1 MVFLEQTLELG
12 LNFGASYGPRFS
24 TAIATQSDGQ
34 EQRRA
39 MWSQPLIVANLAGRA
54 VDKIE
59 LDYLLDFHAS
69 VKGSAYGFRLRDWSD
84 YKSGLTAI
92 GTGNGTTQTWQL
104 IKRYTVGS
112 YTTTRPITKPV
123 AGSLTLYLNGVATA
137 TGWSLNTTT
146 GVLTTNLT
154 GAIAVD
160 FEFDVPVRFAED
172 QIKFTFN
179 AADPFDATRR
189 IFTLDALTCT
199 EIRLEPT
206 IYPAIE
212 PLPTSMPLFNLGYD
226 YGTNGGPQFDTGIA
240 STASEFEARIPYL
253 DSPKGSWNI
262 GDRTL
267 ERAQVA
273 YFLAFYRLCRGMA
286 VPFSFKDWQDETVKS
301 TRFAEDRISLQFNAY
316 RPHDQQVIFYLG
328 GLAIGET
335 ELALSIPCTPSSSNY
350 SDSFN
355 SSFNWTLQQVDYTG
369 SNNSGNSSVSTQY
382 LASGGNTGG
391 CVQIRLDYGNVPAS
405 PASGIRGYW
414 LSRLSYTP
422 TSEDEIITVN
432 FSVDRIGI
440 DKTTNVQYA
449 SAAYFYTSIDGN
461 ITIYEASGSYS
472 GWTTITLNNQ
482 SISSFAVKTPI
493 YFGFAH
499 GAGTNTVDATEPKF
513 QVIGIDNY
521 NVTVNIG
528 CP

>member
-1 MVFLEQTLELG
+1 MFQEQRLELG
-12 LNFGASYGPRFS
+12 LNFGATYGPRFS

-104 IKRYTVGS
+104 VKRYTVGS
-112 YTTTRPITKPV
+112 YTVTRPITKPV
-123 AGSLTLYLNGVATA
+123 ANSLTLYLNGVATA

-146 GVLTTNLT
+146 GVLTTTLT

-253 DSPKGSWNI
+253 DTPKGSWNI

-267 ERAQVA
+267 DRAQVD

-286 VPFSFKDWQDETVKS
+286 VPFSFKDWQTETIK
-301 TRFAEDRISLQFNAY
+301 TARFAEDRISLQFNAY

-328 GLAIGET
+328 GLAIVEAPRYSFTVDIRADYYGDN
-335 ELALSIPCTPSSSNY
+335 PSQ
-350 SDSFN
+350 D
-355 SSFNWTLQQVDYTG
+355 V
-369 SNNSGNSSVSTQY
+369 
-382 LASGGNTGG
+382 
-391 CVQIRLDYGNVPAS
+391 LD
-405 PASGIRGYW
+405 
-414 LSRLSYTP
+414 
-422 TSEDEIITVN
+422 
-432 FSVDRIGI
+432 
-440 DKTTNVQYA
+440 
-449 SAAYFYTSIDGN
+449 
-461 ITIYEASGSYS
+461 GSYEGRNDAPWNTKGPYIGESIEVSFYEGLINPDLGNGYFVSILVDGIEKVPS
-472 GWTTITLNNQ
+472 GFWWRVSLSEQRVALQPDRFRGGILNPRG
-482 SISSFAVKTPI
+482 IVTATPI
-493 YFGFAH
+493 
-499 GAGTNTVDATEPKF
+499 N
-513 QVIGIDNY
+513 
-521 NVTVNIG
+521 
-528 CP
+528 

>member
-1 MVFLEQTLELG
+1 MVFLEQRLELG
-12 LNFGASYGPRFS
+12 LNFDASYGPRFS

-112 YTTTRPITKPV
+112 YTVTRPITKPV
-123 AGSLTLYLNGVATA
+123 ANSLTLYLNGIATA

-146 GVLTTNLT
+146 GVLTTTLT

-172 QIKFTFN
+172 QIKFTFE

-199 EIRLEPT
+199 EIRIEPT

-212 PLPTSMPLFNLGYD
+212 PLPPSMPLFDLGYD

-253 DSPKGSWNI
+253 DTPKGSWNI

-267 ERAQVA
+267 DRAQVD

-286 VPFSFKDWQDETVKS
+286 VPFSFKDWQDETTKPV
-301 TRFAEDRISLQFNAY
+301 RFAEDRISLQFNAY

-328 GLAIGET
+328 GLAIVETPPPTIPTWTLTLRYKSNTADPFTNLFLTFEAISVEFILLGEYNNLSGAIGASGFPSVNYFENTVGGET
-335 ELALSIPCTPSSSNY
+335 LYVQVLITDLNGVRY
-350 SDSFN
+350 
-355 SSFNWTLQQVDYTG
+355 LQQEDLIEPTQIEI
-369 SNNSGNSSVSTQY
+369 GNFPQINWVIVGDPAENDGDLQLFEFVS
-382 LASGGNTGG
+382 LVEN
-391 CVQIRLDYGNVPAS
+391 
-405 PASGIRGYW
+405 
-414 LSRLSYTP
+414 
-422 TSEDEIITVN
+422 
-432 FSVDRIGI
+432 
-440 DKTTNVQYA
+440 
-449 SAAYFYTSIDGN
+449 
-461 ITIYEASGSYS
+461 
-472 GWTTITLNNQ
+472 
-482 SISSFAVKTPI
+482 
-493 YFGFAH
+493 
-499 GAGTNTVDATEPKF
+499 
-513 QVIGIDNY
+513 
-521 NVTVNIG
+521 
-528 CP
+528 

>member
-1 MVFLEQTLELG
+1 MFQEQRLELG

-84 YKSGLTAI
+84 YQSGLTAI

-104 IKRYTVGS
+104 VKRYTVGS

-123 AGSLTLYLNGVATA
+123 ANTLTLYLNGIATA

-146 GVLTTNLT
+146 GVLTTTLT

-172 QIKFTFN
+172 QIKFTFE
-179 AADPFDATRR
+179 AADPFDSARR

-212 PLPTSMPLFNLGYD
+212 PLPPSMPLFNLGYD

-253 DSPKGSWNI
+253 DSPKGFWNI

-267 ERAQVA
+267 DRAQVD

-286 VPFSFKDWQDETVKS
+286 VPFLFKDWQTETTKPV
-301 TRFAEDRISLQFNAY
+301 RFAEDRISLQFNAY

-328 GLAIGET
+328 GLAIVENPPPIIPTWTLRLRYKDNTSGPFTNLLLTFEALSVESILLGELNNFSNGIGTSGFPSINYVAQTVGGET
-335 ELALSIPCTPSSSNY
+335 LYIQVSIIDANNNIRYLSSSDLIEPTDIESSSNPKIGWVIVG
-350 SDSFN
+350 N
-355 SSFNWTLQQVDYTG
+355 PPGGG
-369 SNNSGNSSVSTQY
+369 SGDLRLFEFVS
-382 LASGGNTGG
+382 L
-391 CVQIRLDYGNVPAS
+391 VQN
-405 PASGIRGYW
+405 
-414 LSRLSYTP
+414 
-422 TSEDEIITVN
+422 
-432 FSVDRIGI
+432 
-440 DKTTNVQYA
+440 
-449 SAAYFYTSIDGN
+449 
-461 ITIYEASGSYS
+461 
-472 GWTTITLNNQ
+472 
-482 SISSFAVKTPI
+482 
-493 YFGFAH
+493 
-499 GAGTNTVDATEPKF
+499 
-513 QVIGIDNY
+513 
-521 NVTVNIG
+521 
-528 CP
+528 